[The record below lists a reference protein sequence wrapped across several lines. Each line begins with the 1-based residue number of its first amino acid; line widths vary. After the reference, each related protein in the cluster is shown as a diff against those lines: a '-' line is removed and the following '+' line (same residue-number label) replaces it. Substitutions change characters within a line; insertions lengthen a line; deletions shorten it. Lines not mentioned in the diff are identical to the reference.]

1 MTSRSASRLLKTL
14 ASVASAAFAGALFT
28 FAAGAEVPT
37 DPPSFSDPLTFTN
50 SYSPFVPGATKVYR
64 GKGDETL
71 VVIDKYLDEIRTF
84 DLDGE
89 DVDAWVLE
97 EVEFEDG
104 ELVEISRNF
113 FAQGD
118 DGAVYYFGE
127 TVDIYEDEEVVD
139 HDGSW
144 LVGGA
149 TEPSDP
155 SDTATALA
163 PALFMPANPEVGDV
177 YKPEDLFPLVDES
190 DEVKDTNVKI
200 IVPGGKFKH
209 CIKVKETSELDPGE
223 SERKWWAPGV
233 GVVLVREEGE
243 TLKLVASTLFAE

>member
-1 MTSRSASRLLKTL
+1 MTYGSISRPSKTL
-14 ASVASAAFAGALFT
+14 AFVTSTALACALFAFT
-28 FAAGAEVPT
+28 AEAEVPT
-37 DPPSFSDPLTFTN
+37 DPPTFSDPLTFTN
-50 SYSPFVPGATKVYR
+50 SYAPFVPGGTKVYR
-64 GKGDETL
+64 GKGDEAL
-71 VVIDKYLDEIRTF
+71 VVVDKYLDEVRTF

-89 DVDAWVLE
+89 DVDTWVLE

-127 TVDIYEDEEVVD
+127 TVDIYEDEQVVD

-149 TEPSDP
+149 TELSDP
-155 SDTATALA
+155 IDTANASA

-177 YKPEDLFPLVDES
+177 YKPEDLFPFVDES
-190 DEVKDTNVKI
+190 DEVKHTNVKI

-209 CIKVKETSELDPGE
+209 CIKVKETSALDPGE